1 MRKVRLNGSEKK
13 STVVA
18 VTKQLNLIS
27 PDHKCLRKTQS
38 PLLFIL
44 VAIGVDR
51 MLRARAFLSTE
62 LWIDA
67 INEWK
72 F

>member
-38 PLLFIL
+38 PLSFIL